1 MKQYYTDNLQ
11 LYLILI
17 IWLLV
22 GMFGGPLIYVVL
34 PISLLL
40 MKKQERYEELL
51 LGFLLILILSD
62 SYDFHLHFA
71 KSVKNIYISVLTIF
85 FLMESG
91 SFQPLN
97 SIYKTFFPF
106 FIISL
111 YCLIFTETFSI
122 SIQKT
127 FSYFLMY
134 LIVPNYL
141 VKLYRQYGA
150 EVLKNILFFM
160 ITILIV
166 SILCKYLL
174 PNLANTGGRYR
185 GIFGNP
191 NGLGLFCFLSFIF
204 FFVVNHI
211 HKNLFDRFQL
221 ILVYS
226 IIMISLFMS
235 GSRNSIIGVLMFLF
249 FQKFYKINPFLG
261 FVVVLSVGYGVVLLE
276 NNLATIISS
285 LGLGEFFRIET
296 LENGSGRY
304 VAWLFAWN
312 HIQENFFI
320 GKGFGYDEH
329 YMRSNWDLLS
339 QMGHQGGVHNT
350 FLTFWMNTGLIG
362 LIIYLFAYLITF
374 LKAAKQNPLAFPILF
389 VVTFTAFFESWLVGS
404 LNPHTIIFLMV
415 LTLISDES
423 FYPEETK
430 VSEEETEALLLE
442 ENGIKA

>member
-11 LYLILI
+11 LYTILI

-71 KSVKNIYISVLTIF
+71 KSVKNIYISALAIF

-127 FSYFLMY
+127 ISYFLMY

-141 VKLYRQYGA
+141 VKLYRQHGA
-150 EVLKNILFFM
+150 EVLKNIVFFM

-174 PNLANTGGRYR
+174 PNLANSGGRYR
-185 GIFGNP
+185 GVFGNP
-191 NGLGLFCFLSFIF
+191 NGLGIFCLLSFLF

-211 HKNLFDRFQL
+211 YKNLFDRFQL

-226 IIMISLFMS
+226 IIMISLLMS
-235 GSRNSIIGVLMFLF
+235 GSRNAIIGVLLFLF
-249 FQKFYKINPFLG
+249 FQKFYKMNPFLG
-261 FVVVLSVGYGVVLLE
+261 FLVVLSVGYGAVLVE
-276 NNLATIISS
+276 NNLTTIISS
-285 LGLGEFFRIET
+285 LGLGGFFRIET

-304 VAWLFAWN
+304 AAWFLAWN

-320 GKGFGYDEH
+320 GKGFDYDLY

-339 QMGHQGGVHNT
+339 KMGHQGGVHNT
-350 FLTFWMNTGLIG
+350 FLSFWMNTGLIG
-362 LIIYLFAYLITF
+362 LIIYLFAYFMTF